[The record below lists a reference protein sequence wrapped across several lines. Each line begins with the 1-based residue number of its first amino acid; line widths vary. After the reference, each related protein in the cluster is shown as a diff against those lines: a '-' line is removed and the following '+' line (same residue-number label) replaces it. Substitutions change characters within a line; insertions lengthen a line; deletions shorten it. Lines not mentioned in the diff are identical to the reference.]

1 MTNADRS
8 EHRANIKWTRE
19 GADFAYKTYSRD
31 HAWRFDNGIEVPASA
46 APAYLGNAQRVDP
59 EAAFVAALSSCHMLT
74 FLALA
79 SNKGFVVDSYE
90 DNAVGHLEKN
100 AGGKLAIARVELHPK
115 IVYSGAKQ
123 PTHADLDWLHDK
135 AHRECFIANS
145 VTTEVHVVPV
155 D

>member
-1 MTNADRS
+1 MS
-8 EHRANIKWTRE
+8 EHQANIKWSRNN
-19 GADFAYKTYSRD
+19 ADFGYKTYPRD
-31 HAWRFDNGIEVPASA
+31 HTWRFDNGVEVPASA

-59 EAAFVAALSSCHMLT
+59 EAAFVATLSSCHMLT

-90 DNAVGHLEKN
+90 DSAVGHLEKN
-100 AGGKLAIARVELHPK
+100 AAGKLAITRVDLHPK

-123 PTHADLDWLHDK
+123 PTRADLDWLHDK

-155 D
+155 DY

>member
-1 MTNADRS
+1 MS
-8 EHRANIKWTRE
+8 EHKANIKWTR
-19 GADFAYKTYSRD
+19 GSVDFAYKTYSRD
-31 HAWRFDNGIEVPASA
+31 HTWRFDNGVEVPASA

-100 AGGKLAIARVELHPK
+100 AGGKLAITRVELHPK
-115 IVYSGAKQ
+115 IIYGGAKQ
-123 PTHADLDWLHDK
+123 PTPADLEWLHDK

-145 VTTEVHVVPV
+145 VTTEVRVVQV